1 MVIKLSPKFLRF
13 SKGTLLSSPAFPP
26 SRVSRRLSA
35 SEVTDMKSALLLMA
49 AVLIGFVLGAFSH
62 LSLVKAASNTAPVNI
77 QKVSDDVS
85 NGSIRGSEFLGFA
98 CTQDDCYIASR

>member
-1 MVIKLSPKFLRF
+1 MVVKLSPKFLHF
-13 SKGTLLSSPAFPP
+13 SKGTLPSAPGFPP
-26 SRVSRRLSA
+26 SKVSRRLFA
-35 SEVTDMKSALLLMA
+35 SEVTYMKSALPLMA

-62 LSLVKAASNTAPVNI
+62 LSLVKAASNTGPVNI

>member
-1 MVIKLSPKFLRF
+1 
-13 SKGTLLSSPAFPP
+13 
-26 SRVSRRLSA
+26 
-35 SEVTDMKSALLLMA
+35 MKSALPLMA

-62 LSLVKAASNTAPVNI
+62 LSLVKAASNNGPIYI
-77 QKVSDDVS
+77 QKVSDDVT